1 MLAYC
6 KYFKDLLTL
15 SLPMIIGNLGQIL
28 IGAVDVFVASRNSLD
43 TLAAISIANA
53 IVFCIYI
60 VGIGLMS
67 AISIVLSNYRGD
79 RKPTKKYLFS
89 IVNFSLLLAII
100 FWLITIAIVPIVP
113 MLGFENQLVPMIS
126 EYILISSFSIFG
138 MYVYQSLKEFLQA
151 HEIVNFPNIL
161 LVLALVLNFAL
172 NFILVFG
179 MFGVPALGVA
189 GLAIATLIVRTLMG
203 LVLFIYCLRLI
214 DFKKR
219 FDPVLIKQLV
229 KVGYPIGFALLL
241 EFLGFNLITILVGR
255 ESGLFASVHT
265 IVCTVGS
272 ICYMVPLAFSNA
284 LAIKV
289 GFFNGA
295 RMFAQIKRYSITGI
309 AVSVVFMGLCTLIL
323 LCFPKQ
329 IFSIFTPDK
338 NVLAIGIPVLLIAA
352 CFEMLDGLQTSLSG
366 VLKGLKMTKTV
377 SACIISGY
385 WLFGLPLG
393 FWLAYGMKMQLKG
406 FWLGLAF
413 SFFAISMIEL
423 IIILIRFK
431 ALRAEFEPNRFPAEG

>member
-1 MLAYC
+1 MQSYYR
-6 KYFKDLLTL
+6 YFKDLLVL
-15 SLPMIIGNLGQIL
+15 ALPMIVGNLGQIL
-28 IGAVDVFVASRNSLD
+28 IGAVDVFVASRHSLD

-53 IVFCIYI
+53 IAFCIYI

-89 IVNFSLLLAII
+89 IVNFSLLLSVI
-100 FWLITIAIVPIVP
+100 FWIVTVLMVPLIPK
-113 MLGFENQLVPMIS
+113 MGFESHLVPMIS
-126 EYILISSFSIFG
+126 DYIFISSFSIFG

-151 HEIVNFPNIL
+151 HEIVNFPNVL

-179 MFGVPALGVA
+179 MFGVPALGVR

-203 LVLFIYCLRLI
+203 LVLFIYCLKLI
-214 DFKKR
+214 DFRKR

-229 KVGYPIGFALLL
+229 KIGYPIGFALLL

-295 RMFAQIKRYSITGI
+295 RLFEQIKHYSITGV
-309 AVSVVFMGLCTLIL
+309 AVSVGFMGICTLIL

-338 NVLAIGIPVLLIAA
+338 NVLAVGIPVLLIAA

-377 SACIISGY
+377 SACIICGY
-385 WLFGLPLG
+385 WVFGLPLG

-413 SFFAISMIEL
+413 SFFAISIIEL

-431 ALRAEFEPNRFPAEG
+431 SLRLEYKTSPLQREA

>member
-1 MLAYC
+1 MQAYSR
-6 KYFKDLLTL
+6 YLRDLLVL
-15 SLPMIIGNLGQIL
+15 ALPMIVGNLGQIL
-28 IGAVDVFVASRNSLD
+28 IGAVDVFVAARHSLD

-89 IVNFSLLLAII
+89 VVNFSLLLAVI
-100 FWLITIAIVPIVP
+100 FWIITLAIVPFVGV
-113 MLGFENQLVPMIS
+113 MGFEVHLVPMIR

-161 LVLALVLNFAL
+161 LIAALILNFAL
-172 NFILVFG
+172 NYILVFG
-179 MFGVPALGVA
+179 MFGVPSLGVK

-203 LVLFIYCLRLI
+203 LVLFLYCLKLI
-214 DFKKR
+214 DFRKR
-219 FDPVLIKQLV
+219 FDPILIKQLV
-229 KVGYPIGFALLL
+229 KIGYPIGFALLL

-272 ICYMVPLAFSNA
+272 ICYMVPLSLSNA

-295 RMFAQIKRYSITGI
+295 RLFTQIKRYSLAGI
-309 AVSVVFMGLCTLIL
+309 FASVVFMGGCTLIL
-323 LCFPKQ
+323 LCFPAQ
-329 IFSIFTPDK
+329 IFSFFTTEQS
-338 NVLAIGIPVLLIAA
+338 VLAVGIPVLIIAA

-377 SACIISGY
+377 SACIICGY
-385 WLFGLPLG
+385 WAFGLPLG
-393 FWLAYGMKMQLKG
+393 FWLAYEMKMQLKG

-413 SFFAISMIEL
+413 SFFAISIIEL
-423 IIILIRFK
+423 IIIFVRFK
-431 ALRAEFEPNRFPAEG
+431 QLRFKYAN